1 MDLSVRESRIR
12 IKDNGTGIDS
22 KHSRSIEYNR
32 LSVRSGERTMN
43 LEGDE
48 IESLS
53 ESYRG

>member
-12 IKDNGTGIDS
+12 VKDNGTGIDS

-32 LSVRSGERTMN
+32 LSVRSGKRTMN